1 MVFWYACTNKLFIG
15 LTTVVNFWCWTVL
28 RNKIQAVSWCCTF
41 FPWLFRLKNRGQK
54 VSLNLV
60 QLMYLV
66 RNMYVVGCITNKLL
80 CKFRKKRTL
89 YSIIS
94 VCYTVVPTDANKSK
108 DTIKNLAPDITK
120 AFWHCWQTIC
130 TKVLAGSEPS
140 YQWQLYAASITDP
153 LCNRVFVNFHNNL
166 VYSFKVRVKL
176 F

>member
-1 MVFWYACTNKLFIG
+1 MYS
-15 LTTVVNFWCWTVL
+15 TT
-28 RNKIQAVSWCCTF
+28 
-41 FPWLFRLKNRGQK
+41 
-54 VSLNLV
+54 
-60 QLMYLV
+60 
-66 RNMYVVGCITNKLL
+66 
-80 CKFRKKRTL
+80 
-89 YSIIS
+89 S

-166 VYSFKVRVKL
+166 VYSLKSAWKIVLKKSVETPLVHINLHLGEINYSSSWSPISAFKTLFISFVYFRRSLLRVFLIHLKYIL
-176 F
+176 FHK